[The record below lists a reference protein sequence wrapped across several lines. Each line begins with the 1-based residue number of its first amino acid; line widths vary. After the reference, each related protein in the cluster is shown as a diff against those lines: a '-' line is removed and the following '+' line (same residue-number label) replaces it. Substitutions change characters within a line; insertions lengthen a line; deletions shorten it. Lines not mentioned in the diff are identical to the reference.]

1 MRDRLDSNMSITLED
16 LVESGTYP
24 DVDTA
29 VREAVRILWQERPQV
44 RVNVAGH
51 KYLTEPYSIAAAAAL
66 AGVPFD
72 RMKEIL
78 AERGVPLRIGPE
90 TIEEARAELI
100 NLRRMKS

>member
-1 MRDRLDSNMSITLED
+1 MSITLED
-16 LVESGTYP
+16 LVQSGVYP
-24 DVDTA
+24 DTDTA

-44 RVNVAGH
+44 RINVAVH
-51 KYLTEPYSIAAAAAL
+51 KYITEQYSVAAAAAL

-90 TIEEARAELI
+90 TVEEARSELI